1 MPVIVDRRLV
11 VVVATICLLGCSVS
25 DHRLENQIAD
35 EVSRGDGTVLRVA
48 ELTPFAWTRLHV
60 FEPYTPPG
68 VIRQELGFAWGA
80 AKSTGLESDEG
91 HALLVFVRDKRV
103 VSFVMYPRNQG
114 DFAGLHLVDGYKPEN
129 AVFVV
134 RQKQDGWFV
143 LERELADQPSNY
155 GDPRRPA
162 LERMWFADAMP
173 CDASSLTPCVQRQA

>member
-1 MPVIVDRRLV
+1 MPVVVDRRFV
-11 VVVATICLLGCSVS
+11 AVIATICLLGCSAS

-68 VIRQELGFAWGA
+68 VIRQELGFAWPA
-80 AKSTGLESDEG
+80 ARSTGLESDEG
-91 HALLVFVRDKRV
+91 HTLLVFVQDERV
-103 VSFVMYPRNQG
+103 VSFVMYPRDQG

-143 LERELADQPSNY
+143 LERELADQPSN
-155 GDPRRPA
+155 
-162 LERMWFADAMP
+162 
-173 CDASSLTPCVQRQA
+173 